1 MFACVCISLYIYTC
15 HKTCHY
21 TIGTP
26 FACILFIPSKISM
39 LIYYIWNTLTCD
51 SPRTS
56 GIPALVLL
64 DGQTGELISTNG
76 RQIIQTDPTGEG
88 FPWGLQWQLENEMGH
103 ITSGQTGL
111 FACCAVLCLVPC
123 SIVTQIV
130 CLPCTLLNF
139 CFGARQGGS

>member
-1 MFACVCISLYIYTC
+1 MA
-15 HKTCHY
+15 
-21 TIGTP
+21 
-26 FACILFIPSKISM
+26 
-39 LIYYIWNTLTCD
+39 
-51 SPRTS
+51 S

-64 DGQTGELISTNG
+64 DGQTGELISING

-103 ITSGQTGL
+103 ITPGQAGL

-139 CFGARQGGS
+139 VLGPGKVGPEADKANPHLYREDSDRHVSSYPSGPH